1 MGNYYSRAISYSIIY
16 CVWICTASNK
26 SFCNVTFCTFVER
39 LSQITLC
46 QGITLSDSRK
56 EINFLKHVLPKKYIT
71 LSSPSCIRYHLM
83 IIKFCLNLAA
93 KSSSAYKDLR
103 YDKKTG
109 ILVLSRLRTLRGYKN
124 YIRPIRGFN
133 PDINPSF

>member
-1 MGNYYSRAISYSIIY
+1 M
-16 CVWICTASNK
+16 
-26 SFCNVTFCTFVER
+26 TFCTFVER

-103 YDKKTG
+103 YDKTTG

-133 PDINPSF
+133 PDINLSF